1 MNLVFRLF
9 LKLLFLFIFSPC
21 TQQVLGQKI
30 FTSTI
35 NTTGEAKKLSQL
47 DPRFA
52 GFSFEWNVGESAAVN
67 TMEKDQLLFTN
78 GLLQYRFEQLLENS
92 LAASFLPDELK
103 VGPNPV
109 KDIVEINILHG
120 LKGRLI
126 IELVD
131 NKGNKLKEVQLQYN
145 GTGLFE
151 KWNLSGLI
159 AGQYFISIRQ
169 LHPITGRVIK
179 SISYPIVKM
188 N

>member
-9 LKLLFLFIFSPC
+9 LKLFFLFIFSPC

-35 NTTGEAKKLSQL
+35 NTTGETKKLSQL

-52 GFSFEWNVGESAAVN
+52 GFTFEWNVGESAAVTSMQN
-67 TMEKDQLLFTN
+67 DQLLFTN
-78 GLLQYRFEQLLENS
+78 GLLQYRFEQQLENS
-92 LAASFLPDELK
+92 RVATFLADEVK
-103 VGPNPV
+103 VGPNPL
-109 KDIVEINILHG
+109 KDIVEINMLHG
-120 LKGRLI
+120 LKGKLI

-131 NKGNKLKEVQLQYN
+131 NKGNKLKNVQLQYN

-151 KWNLSGLI
+151 KWNLSGLT
-159 AGQYFISIRQ
+159 AGQYFISINQ
-169 LHPITGRVIK
+169 LDPITGRVVK
-179 SISYPIVKM
+179 SGAYQIVKM